1 MHIKSFRF
9 INSFAKYKILRMTEQ
24 SMLFTLAISYGN
36 MFFFYVIETNSYD
49 LSVKS
54 DTNAS
59 LVKYEGVIH
68 KFSFINDEIDECY
81 ILVRNSGKG

>member
-1 MHIKSFRF
+1 MVTCFF
-9 INSFAKYKILRMTEQ
+9 IF
-24 SMLFTLAISYGN
+24 
-36 MFFFYVIETNSYD
+36 IETNSFD

-68 KFSFINDEIDECY
+68 KYSFINDEIDECY
-81 ILVRNSGKG
+81 LLEIQERVDSHRDY